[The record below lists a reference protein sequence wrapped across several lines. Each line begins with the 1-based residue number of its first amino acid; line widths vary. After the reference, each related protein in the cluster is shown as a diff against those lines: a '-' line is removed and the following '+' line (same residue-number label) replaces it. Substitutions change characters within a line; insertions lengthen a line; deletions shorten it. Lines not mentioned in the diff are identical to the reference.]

1 MLLYRFKTKNVEVI
15 DLPRISEENKDIEA
29 LLVIV
34 GDSKEALLLL
44 HNDFLKKFNS
54 NDYLIVSR
62 EKLKQNWGNDSWVLT
77 QDTPHSVSYH
87 CDSTTTKI
95 KHHKGRVVRID
106 EISEVEK
113 QLEKARNYKRSF
125 EVKVHSL

>member
-29 LLVIV
+29 LLVII
-34 GDSKEALLLL
+34 GDSSEALLLL
-44 HNDFLKKFNS
+44 HNNFLKEFNS
-54 NDYLIVSR
+54 NDGLIVSR
-62 EKLKQNWGNDSWVLT
+62 EKLKHNWGNDSWVFT
-77 QDTPHSVSYH
+77 QDTPHSVSYY

-95 KHHKGRVVRID
+95 THHKGRVVRID

-125 EVKVHSL
+125 

>member
-1 MLLYRFKTKNVEVI
+1 MLLYRFNTKSADDI
-15 DLPRISEENKDIEA
+15 DIQRISEENKAMEA

-44 HNDFLKKFNS
+44 HNNFLKKFNS
-54 NDYLIVSR
+54 NDDLIVSR
-62 EKLKQNWGNDSWVLT
+62 ERLKHNWGNDAWSLT
-77 QDTPHSVSYH
+77 QYTAHSVSYY

-95 KHHKGRVVRID
+95 THHKGRVVRID

-113 QLEKARNYKRSF
+113 QLQAARNYKRCF